1 MGGGWTDLGVRAD
14 PDNPLALREHL
25 ATAVALGYA
34 TVATDTRVDA
44 GDKAAGREIA
54 RGLDPIDPA
63 ALASALADASA
74 RGARPVLNRLTRL
87 TIRFGEPGELQAL
100 LNAHDRLVRAYDILA
115 LEPTTERALASACAN
130 RRCDVIALALGARPS
145 FRLRAGAVRA
155 AASNGIAFEV
165 AYVWALMDTTAR
177 RNFFAN
183 AAALVRACGGG
194 GDAGATDGVGGVVVL
209 TGGSRR
215 ANEMRAPLDVVNL
228 ATMFGMRDRDARR
241 ALATR
246 CDSIAARAAERRRRL
261 AAEASD
267 AA

>member
-14 PDNPLALREHL
+14 PDNPLALREHI

-63 ALASALADASA
+63 MLASALADASA
-74 RGARPVLNRLTRL
+74 RTGARPVLNRLTRL

-145 FRLRAGAVRA
+145 FRLRAGAVKA

-165 AYVWALMDTTAR
+165 AYNSALMETTAR

-183 AAALVRACGGG
+183 AASLTRASGGG
-194 GDAGATDGVGGVVVL
+194 GDAGAPHGVGGVVIL

-215 ANEMRAPLDVVNL
+215 ANELRAPLDVVNL
-228 ATMFGMRDRDARR
+228 ATMFGMKDGDARR
-241 ALATR
+241 AMAAR
-246 CDSIAARAAERRRRL
+246 CDALVARAARRR
-261 AAEASD
+261 AAEAD
-267 AA
+267 AADR

>member
-14 PDNPLALREHL
+14 PDNPHALREHL

-130 RRCDVIALALGARPS
+130 RRCDVIALALGARAT
-145 FRLRAGAVRA
+145 FRLRAAAVRA

-165 AYVWALMDTTAR
+165 AYVSALMETTAR

-183 AAALVRACGGG
+183 AANLVRACGGG
-194 GDAGATDGVGGVVVL
+194 GDAGAPDGVGGVVIL
-209 TGGSRR
+209 TGGSRNAHELR
-215 ANEMRAPLDVVNL
+215 GPHDVVNL
-228 ATMFGMRDRDARR
+228 ATMFGMRDGDARR
-241 ALATR
+241 AMSAR
-246 CDSIAARAAERRRRL
+246 CDSLVARVRRRK
-261 AAEASD
+261 AEADRAD